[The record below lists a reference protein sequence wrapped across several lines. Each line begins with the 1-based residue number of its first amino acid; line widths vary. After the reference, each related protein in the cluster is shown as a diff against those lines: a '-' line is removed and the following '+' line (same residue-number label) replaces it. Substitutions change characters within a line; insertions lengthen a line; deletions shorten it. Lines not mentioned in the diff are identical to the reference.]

1 MAQIKRYPKLACHPH
16 KIANF
21 AIKLIFID
29 LELVLCYLKPRL
41 LYQHLSVCTKLDP
54 MPYIALEAPVHLH
67 IYNH

>member
-1 MAQIKRYPKLACHPH
+1 M
-16 KIANF
+16 ANF